1 MALNKDEL
9 LEYLMAYIENEMS
22 QCENEHERIFNAG
35 EFEGILLM
43 LDIFGL
49 DKISRSLDRKYGNK
63 IQGGEYSVNEET

>member
-1 MALNKDEL
+1 MALNNDEL

-49 DKISRSLDRKYGNK
+49 DKISRLLDRKYGNK

>member
-1 MALNKDEL
+1 MALNNDEL
-9 LEYLMAYIENEMS
+9 LEYLMAYIENEMA

-49 DKISRSLDRKYGNK
+49 DKISKKEKLSGPKKTRKGSK
-63 IQGGEYSVNEET
+63 